1 VVHVVVMMMVMVM
14 VVMVMMVLHG
24 SRRRSGRRGSRFL
37 REGVTGQA
45 ERERGRGS
53 EGLDHG
59 KAFLCLGEPQRV
71 IEVHKANRLNSI

>member
-1 VVHVVVMMMVMVM
+1 VVHVVVMMMVM
-14 VVMVMMVLHG
+14 MVMMMVMVLHG

-37 REGVTGQA
+37 REGVTSQA

-59 KAFLCLGEPQRV
+59 KAFLCLGEPQWV
-71 IEVHKANRLNSI
+71 IEVHKANRLNST